1 MLNPNDFNADL
12 HLTIVLLSA
21 AATLFVLHTIRFIFS
36 NRNRANDLEGAL
48 KDIHRQEHTNEKRFK
63 TDIGKMNKLVNE
75 IQEDSTRNYDD
86 VVLADLTDHE
96 TRVIEEA
103 QHSQNRSEKMKQS
116 VSSSQQVD
124 LKIDQTL
131 PGNTT
136 ALANVETAIEN
147 LAPLLQDFSKLLE
160 NIDENSPFEG
170 SYQYLERSTRTHAE
184 LMQAVKALRRTHL
197 GHE

>member
-1 MLNPNDFNADL
+1 
-12 HLTIVLLSA
+12 
-21 AATLFVLHTIRFIFS
+21 
-36 NRNRANDLEGAL
+36 
-48 KDIHRQEHTNEKRFK
+48 
-63 TDIGKMNKLVNE
+63 MNKLVNE

-131 PGNTT
+131 PGNTM

-147 LAPLLQDFSKLLE
+147 LAPLLQDFSRLLE
-160 NIDENSPFEG
+160 SIDENSPFEG